1 VIPADGEDDDEPVH
15 ITDGE
20 ITIERDQSCFRNL
33 TWRVDIARVDPTR
46 LRAALATAMEDQT
59 RDERLLVF
67 RSPAGHHVLVVAVT
81 GRIQLRLVHDSD
93 SDARPALALAL
104 ARLVIELADQAR

>member
-1 VIPADGEDDDEPVH
+1 VIPADDDDDEPVQ

-33 TWRVDIARVDPTR
+33 TWRIDIAGLDPAR
-46 LRAALATAMEDQT
+46 FRRALAAAMEDQT

-104 ARLVIELADQAR
+104 AKLVVGLAKAAR

>member
-1 VIPADGEDDDEPVH
+1 VIDADGDDDEPVH

-33 TWRVDIARVDPTR
+33 TWRIDVASVDPAR
-46 LRAALATAMEDQT
+46 FRRALATVMEDQT

-67 RSPAGHHVLVVAVT
+67 RAPAGHHVLVVPVT

-93 SDARPALALAL
+93 SDARPAIALEL
-104 ARLVIELADQAR
+104 ARLVLGLAAEAR